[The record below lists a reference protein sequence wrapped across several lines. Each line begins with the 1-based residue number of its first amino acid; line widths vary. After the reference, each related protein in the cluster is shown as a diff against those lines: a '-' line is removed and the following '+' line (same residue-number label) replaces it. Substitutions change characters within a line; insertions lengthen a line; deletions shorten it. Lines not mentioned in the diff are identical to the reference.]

1 MPVSKDEVIAAAGGN
16 HVDALKNGNYG
27 SLGKMIWATAETASL
42 QAIIDQVETYKA
54 LKEAFTAQ
62 KAVEQAAQDK
72 ANAALAD
79 AVDKAKK
86 ANDEAQAA
94 YDKVFKEVNDN
105 IETVQKNTAIMKL
118 SKVRLKRKSLF
129 I

>member
-1 MPVSKDEVIAAAGGN
+1 ME
-16 HVDALKNGNYG
+16 
-27 SLGKMIWATAETASL
+27 
-42 QAIIDQVETYKA
+42 A

-62 KAVEQAAQDK
+62 KAVEQTTQDK

-94 YDKVFKEVNDN
+94 YE
-105 IETVQKNTAIMKL
+105 
-118 SKVRLKRKSLF
+118 
-129 I
+129 

>member
-1 MPVSKDEVIAAAGGN
+1 MK
-16 HVDALKNGNYG
+16 L
-27 SLGKMIWATAETASL
+27 SLNTAETASL

-105 IETVQKNTAIMKL
+105 IETVHESLVSYPLHRSSLTASDLLL
-118 SKVRLKRKSLF
+118 SYQ
-129 I
+129 